1 MYASSGAIS
10 LPADP
15 ATKSR
20 HLGQEIDLVA
30 EYDVNRALDAGF
42 GYARFFTGQYV
53 RTATQGKDFNY
64 PFVYLTY
71 SFGP

>member
-1 MYASSGAIS
+1 
-10 LPADP
+10 
-15 ATKSR
+15 
-20 HLGQEIDLVA
+20 LGQEIDLVA